1 MGLELDT
8 DRPDGVEGSLSCG
21 HPLTST
27 APLCYTTQDH
37 LRLRLDW
44 GVELGT
50 DRSGGL
56 ESGLGC
62 ERGDG
67 MG

>member
-1 MGLELDT
+1 MFHYPGPSSSET
-8 DRPDGVEGSLSCG
+8 
-21 HPLTST
+21 
-27 APLCYTTQDH
+27 
-37 LRLRLDW
+37 RL

-56 ESGLGC
+56 ESGLVS